1 VEKRDVKRSLPF
13 ESASTND
20 ASCTLDAQG
29 HCITCSDEA
38 LEARVLRVDAQS
50 GLALVAI
57 GDESEE
63 IDTTLV
69 EQVRQGDTLL
79 VHGGVAIALVSE
91 ADHA

>member
-1 VEKRDVKRSLPF
+1 MEKRDVKRSLPF